1 MDPSAIITLSIS
13 LFLIWDPFA
22 SVPMFINITN
32 GLDNRTIKIYADKA
46 IVVAAILLFMF
57 ILIGD
62 KLMDIFGVTMD
73 SFRVAGGIIFLM
85 MAVELVFG
93 LKLSKIDDQKG
104 AKWAIIA
111 SPILTGPGVITTAIL
126 ISSKYGIATVM
137 VASTIALVTT
147 WVILRESDLIMRL
160 VGEQALSIL
169 TKIIGLFIAAMGVE
183 SIFSGSLG
191 WFDSHMAAEAIMQ
204 MLMLV

>member
-13 LFLIWDPFA
+13 LFLILDPFA

-32 GLDNRTIKIYADKA
+32 GLDKRTIKIYADKA

>member
-13 LFLIWDPFA
+13 LFLILDPFA

-32 GLDNRTIKIYADKA
+32 GLDNRTIKTYADKA

-191 WFDSHMAAEAIMQ
+191 WFDSHRAAEATMQ

>member
-13 LFLIWDPFA
+13 LFLILDPFA

-32 GLDNRTIKIYADKA
+32 GLYNRTIKTYADKA

>member
-13 LFLIWDPFA
+13 LFLILDPFA

-73 SFRVAGGIIFLM
+73 SVRVAGGIIFLM

-137 VASTIALVTT
+137 VASTNALVTT

>member
-13 LFLIWDPFA
+13 LFLILDPFA

-183 SIFSGSLG
+183 SIFSESLG

>member
-1 MDPSAIITLSIS
+1 MDPSAIMTLSIS
-13 LFLIWDPFA
+13 LFLILDPFA

-32 GLDNRTIKIYADKA
+32 GLDNRTIKTYADKA

>member
-13 LFLIWDPFA
+13 LFLILDPFA

-32 GLDNRTIKIYADKA
+32 GLDNRTIKTYADKA
-46 IVVAAILLFMF
+46 IVVAAVLLFMF

-126 ISSKYGIATVM
+126 FSSKYGIATVM

-147 WVILRESDLIMRL
+147 WAILRESNLIMRL

-204 MLMLV
+204 MLMLL

>member
-13 LFLIWDPFA
+13 LFLILDPFA

-32 GLDNRTIKIYADKA
+32 GLDNRTIKTYADKA
-46 IVVAAILLFMF
+46 IVVAAVLLFMF

-126 ISSKYGIATVM
+126 FSSKYGIATVM

>member
-13 LFLIWDPFA
+13 LFLILDPFA

-32 GLDNRTIKIYADKA
+32 GLDNRTIKTYADKA
-46 IVVAAILLFMF
+46 IVAAILLFMF

>member
-1 MDPSAIITLSIS
+1 M
-13 LFLIWDPFA
+13 DPFA

-32 GLDNRTIKIYADKA
+32 GLDNRTIKTYADKA
-46 IVVAAILLFMF
+46 IVVAAVLLFIF

>member
-13 LFLIWDPFA
+13 LFLILDPFA

-183 SIFSGSLG
+183 SIFSGRLG

>member
-13 LFLIWDPFA
+13 LFLILDPFA

-32 GLDNRTIKIYADKA
+32 GLDNRTIKTYADKA
-46 IVVAAILLFMF
+46 IVVAAVLLFMF

-204 MLMLV
+204 MLMLI

>member
-13 LFLIWDPFA
+13 LFLILDPFA

-111 SPILTGPGVITTAIL
+111 SPIPTGPGVTTTAIL

>member
-13 LFLIWDPFA
+13 LFLILDPFA

-32 GLDNRTIKIYADKA
+32 GLDNRTIKTYADKA
-46 IVVAAILLFMF
+46 IVVAAVLLFIF

>member
-13 LFLIWDPFA
+13 LFLILDPFA

-32 GLDNRTIKIYADKA
+32 GLDNRTIKTYADKA
-46 IVVAAILLFMF
+46 IVVAAVLLFMF

-126 ISSKYGIATVM
+126 FSSKYGIATVM

-191 WFDSHMAAEAIMQ
+191 WFDSHMAAEAMMQ

>member
-13 LFLIWDPFA
+13 LFLILDPFA

-32 GLDNRTIKIYADKA
+32 GLDNRTIKTYADKA
-46 IVVAAILLFMF
+46 VVVAAVLLFMF

-126 ISSKYGIATVM
+126 FSSKYGIATVM

-191 WFDSHMAAEAIMQ
+191 WFDSHMAAEAVMQ

>member
-13 LFLIWDPFA
+13 LFLILDPFA

-32 GLDNRTIKIYADKA
+32 GLDNRTIKTYADKA

-85 MAVELVFG
+85 MAVELIFG

-147 WVILRESDLIMRL
+147 WVILRESALIMRL

>member
-13 LFLIWDPFA
+13 LFLILDPFA

-32 GLDNRTIKIYADKA
+32 GLDNRTVKTYADKA

>member
-13 LFLIWDPFA
+13 LFLILDPFA

-191 WFDSHMAAEAIMQ
+191 CFDSHMAAEAIMQ

>member
-13 LFLIWDPFA
+13 LFLILDPFA

-32 GLDNRTIKIYADKA
+32 GLDNRTIKTYADRA
-46 IVVAAILLFMF
+46 IVVAAVLLFMF

-204 MLMLV
+204 MLMLI

>member
-13 LFLIWDPFA
+13 LFLILDPFA

-32 GLDNRTIKIYADKA
+32 GLDNRTIKIYADNA

>member
-13 LFLIWDPFA
+13 LFLILDPFA

-32 GLDNRTIKIYADKA
+32 GLDNRTIKTYADKA
-46 IVVAAILLFMF
+46 IVVAAVLLFMF

-126 ISSKYGIATVM
+126 FSSKYGIATVM
-137 VASTIALVTT
+137 VASTIALITT

-191 WFDSHMAAEAIMQ
+191 WFDSHMAAEAMMQ

>member
-1 MDPSAIITLSIS
+1 MDPSAIMTLSIS
-13 LFLIWDPFA
+13 LFLILDPFA

-32 GLDNRTIKIYADKA
+32 GLDNRTIKTYADRA
-46 IVVAAILLFMF
+46 IVVAAVLLFMF

>member
-13 LFLIWDPFA
+13 LFLILDPFA

-32 GLDNRTIKIYADKA
+32 GLDDRTIKTYADRA
-46 IVVAAILLFMF
+46 IVVAAVLLFMF

>member
-13 LFLIWDPFA
+13 LFLILDPFA
-22 SVPMFINITN
+22 SVPMFINIMN
-32 GLDNRTIKIYADKA
+32 GLDNRTIKTYADKA

>member
-13 LFLIWDPFA
+13 LFLILDPFA

-32 GLDNRTIKIYADKA
+32 GLDNRTIKTYADKA
-46 IVVAAILLFMF
+46 IIVAAVLLFMF

-126 ISSKYGIATVM
+126 FSSKYGIATVM

>member
-13 LFLIWDPFA
+13 LFLILDPFA

-32 GLDNRTIKIYADKA
+32 GLDNRTIKTYADRA
-46 IVVAAILLFMF
+46 IVVAAVLLFMF

-147 WVILRESDLIMRL
+147 WVILRESDMIMRL

>member
-13 LFLIWDPFA
+13 LFLILDPFA

-32 GLDNRTIKIYADKA
+32 GLDNRTIKTYADRA
-46 IVVAAILLFMF
+46 IVVAAVLLFMF

>member
-13 LFLIWDPFA
+13 LFLILDPFA

-32 GLDNRTIKIYADKA
+32 GLDNRTIKTYADKA

-204 MLMLV
+204 MLMLI

>member
-13 LFLIWDPFA
+13 LFLILDPFA

-32 GLDNRTIKIYADKA
+32 GLDNRTIKTYADKA
-46 IVVAAILLFMF
+46 IIVAAVLLFIF

-126 ISSKYGIATVM
+126 FSSKYGIATVM

>member
-13 LFLIWDPFA
+13 LFLILDPFA

-126 ISSKYGIATVM
+126 IPSKYGIATVM

>member
-13 LFLIWDPFA
+13 LFLILDPFA

-32 GLDNRTIKIYADKA
+32 GLDNRTIKTYADKA
-46 IVVAAILLFMF
+46 IVVAAVLLFMF

>member
-13 LFLIWDPFA
+13 LFLILDPFA

-62 KLMDIFGVTMD
+62 KLMYIFGVTMD

>member
-13 LFLIWDPFA
+13 LFLILDPFA

-32 GLDNRTIKIYADKA
+32 GLDDRTIKTYADKA